1 MNYYTLF
8 LRSESIDFASYSP
21 EDMQKIMAD
30 FDEWNAITINKNQ
43 LIASGNLSGKESKV
57 IRSAS
62 IVSDGPYS
70 EAKEAITG
78 FFIIAAENM
87 KAAEDIASG
96 CPFIPRGGSVEV
108 RQIPQLEFE
117 DAAGPIVQEQI
128 RARAESVAEG

>member
-30 FDEWNAITINKNQ
+30 FDEWNAVTINKNQ

-70 EAKEAITG
+70 
-78 FFIIAAENM
+78 
-87 KAAEDIASG
+87 
-96 CPFIPRGGSVEV
+96 
-108 RQIPQLEFE
+108 
-117 DAAGPIVQEQI
+117 
-128 RARAESVAEG
+128 